1 MSTTTFHRRR
11 DELRK
16 LLRPRGHR
24 ERSGIDG
31 VWDASVDLASG
42 QLAATSDAPAYQSA
56 FRAADESAGHTVAGS
71 HTATKE
77 ATS

>member
-1 MSTTTFHRRR
+1 MSTTTFHRRS

-16 LLRPRGHR
+16 LRPRGHG

-31 VWDASVDLASG
+31 VRDASVDLASG

-56 FRAADESAGHTVAGS
+56 NRAADESAGHTVAGS

-77 ATS
+77 TTS